1 MNSLLDFGDYLLQN
15 HYVNLFDGEIE
26 DIKKTIT
33 PLADRMRPSALKD
46 FAGQQH
52 LIGEGKPLRKLIE
65 KDSIG
70 SIIFWGPPGS
80 GKTTLA
86 RIIANTTKR
95 RFEEISAVNAGV
107 ADLRRVIN
115 IAQREIQ
122 NKKTRTILFIDE
134 VHRFNK
140 IQQDAVLPFV
150 EKGIITLIGST
161 TENPSFEVIPALCS
175 RCQIFRLEYLSY
187 EDIKL
192 ILQRV
197 INDIDRGLAEYKV
210 SIEPDA
216 LHNIII
222 QANGDARFALNALES
237 ATFSSESDSEGKRRI
252 DSKIVEDVLQKASL
266 LYDKMGSEHYDH
278 ASAFQKSMRGSDPDA
293 SIYWLAKMI
302 AGGEDPRFIARR
314 LIVTASEDVGNADPM
329 ALVLA
334 VSAAGAVEKLGWPEA
349 RIPLAQAVIYVATA
363 HKSNSAITTIDK
375 AIHDIERDGKSYPV
389 PIHLKDN
396 HYRDAIK
403 YGFGKDYKYPHDFPE
418 HYIEQDYLPDNLK
431 GRIYYEPDGHGRE
444 AEIKERLEKI
454 RRKK

>member
-1 MNSLLDFGDYLLQN
+1 M
-15 HYVNLFDGEIE
+15 NLFDRDTE
-26 DIKKTIT
+26 DIKKKMT
-33 PLADRMRPSALKD
+33 PLADRMRPFLLKD
-46 FAGQQH
+46 FVGQQR

-65 KDSIG
+65 RDSIC

-107 ADLRRVIN
+107 ADLRRIIN
-115 IAQREIQ
+115 IAQKELES
-122 NKKTRTILFIDE
+122 KKIRTILFIDE

-140 IQQDAVLPFV
+140 AQQDAVLPFV

-161 TENPSFEVIPALCS
+161 TENPSFEVIPALRS

-187 EDIKL
+187 EDIKT
-192 ILQRV
+192 ILQKA
-197 INDIDRGLAEYKV
+197 IEDREKGLAE
-210 SIEPDA
+210 SSPFIEPDA

-222 QANGDARFALNALES
+222 QANGDARFALNSLEA
-237 ATFSSESDSEGKRRI
+237 ATFSSEPDSKGNRRI
-252 DSKIVEDVLQKASL
+252 DAKIVEEVLQTAAL

-329 ALVLA
+329 ALVLS
-334 VSAAGAVEKLGWPEA
+334 VSAASAAERLGWPEA
-349 RIPLAQAVIYVATA
+349 KIPLAQAVIYVATA
-363 HKSNSAITTIDK
+363 PKSNSAITTIDS
-375 AIHDIERDGKSYPV
+375 ALNDIEREGKSYPV
-389 PIHLKDN
+389 PIHLKDS
-396 HYRDAIK
+396 HYRDAAK
-403 YGFGKDYKYPHDFPE
+403 YGFGKDYKYPHDFQE
-418 HYIEQDYLPDNLK
+418 HYVEQDYLPDELK
-431 GRIYYEPDGHGRE
+431 GKVYYKPDEQGKE

-454 RRKK
+454 RKKKY